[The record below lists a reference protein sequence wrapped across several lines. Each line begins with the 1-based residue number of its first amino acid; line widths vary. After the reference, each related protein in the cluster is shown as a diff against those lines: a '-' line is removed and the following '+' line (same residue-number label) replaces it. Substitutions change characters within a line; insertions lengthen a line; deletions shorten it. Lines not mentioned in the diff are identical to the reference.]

1 MLLPV
6 TLTQEPVCRYIRQG
20 NEPVGRREAQPR
32 QRRPSCH
39 GRSMAEQR
47 TDVHGHCL
55 LPFCTER
62 MGSTAAWPIRSRP
75 PCLGDE
81 FLFHLITAALE
92 DWNPF
97 VFELDLGL
105 AGGGDAFH
113 AERKC
118 ESEMLR

>member
-1 MLLPV
+1 
-6 TLTQEPVCRYIRQG
+6 
-20 NEPVGRREAQPR
+20 
-32 QRRPSCH
+32 
-39 GRSMAEQR
+39 MAEQR

-75 PCLGDE
+75 PCFGDE
-81 FLFHLITAALE
+81 FLFYLITGCIR

-97 VFELDLGL
+97 VFELDLGF
-105 AGGGDAFH
+105 GGRGGDAFH

-118 ESEMLR
+118 ESEILR